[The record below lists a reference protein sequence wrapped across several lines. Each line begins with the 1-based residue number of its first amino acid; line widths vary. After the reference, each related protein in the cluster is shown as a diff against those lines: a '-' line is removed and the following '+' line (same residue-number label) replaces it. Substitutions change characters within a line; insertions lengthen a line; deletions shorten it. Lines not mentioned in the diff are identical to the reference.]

1 MPATILALRCCAL
14 IDSSWLNR
22 ERMNSY
28 MIVVPA
34 AFAAHRI
41 AWSGEAGRRWVEA
54 LPELIRELCVE
65 WGLEAEEA
73 EPLYGD
79 LGLVVPVR
87 RARDAYM
94 LKVSWLDDTTMD
106 EARALRAWDG
116 RGAVRL
122 YAARP
127 EVGALLLERL
137 APHRSLRNLDLY
149 SAAEVAG
156 RLMRRLAV
164 PAPGGLRTTR
174 DMAAGLAESLPCWQ
188 DRAGY
193 PVPPMWLEKARGL
206 ARELAG
212 SAGDRLVHGDFH
224 YDNVLAGEREP
235 WLAVDPKPVA
245 GDPEYA
251 LPELLW
257 WRADEVGNAEGFRCL
272 LGVLV
277 ENGQLDAEVAEGWA
291 IVRCVH
297 YWLWGLANGLTKD
310 PARCWRILE
319 ALV

>member
-1 MPATILALRCCAL
+1 M
-14 IDSSWLNR
+14 DS
-22 ERMNSY
+22 Y
-28 MIVVPA
+28 TIVVPA

-41 AWSGEAGRRWVEA
+41 TRGGEDGRRWVEE
-54 LPELIRELCVE
+54 LPGLIGRLCVE
-65 WGLEAEEA
+65 WGLEVEEA

-87 RARDAYM
+87 RDREAYM
-94 LKVSWLDDTTMD
+94 LKVSWLDRTTVD
-106 EARALRAWDG
+106 EVRALRAWDG

-137 APHRSLRNLDLY
+137 DPHRSLRDLDLY
-149 SAAEVAG
+149 SAAEIAG
-156 RLMRRLAV
+156 KLLRRLAV
-164 PAPGGLRTTR
+164 SAPGGLRTTH
-174 DMAAGLAESLPCWQ
+174 DMAAGLAETLPDWQ
-188 DRAGY
+188 ERAGC

-206 ARELAG
+206 ARQLA
-212 SAGDRLVHGDFH
+212 ARADNWLVHGDLH

-257 WRADEVGNAEGFRCL
+257 WRADEVDNIEGFRRL
-272 LGVLV
+272 LRVLV
-277 ENGQLDAEVAEGWA
+277 ENGELDPEVAQGWA

-310 PARCWRILE
+310 PVRCQRILD
-319 ALV
+319 ALM